1 MAAFGIPYDQC
12 RWRDVSTLS
21 GGEQKRL
28 VLESLLRGT
37 DGVLLLDEPD
47 NYLDVPGK
55 RWLEQQLAATPKT
68 VLLVSHDRELLAACA
83 QRIVT
88 VEDRHVWVH
97 GGGFSGYAQAR
108 ADRISRLEE
117 LRRRWD
123 EEHEKL
129 KELVRA
135 YRQKASYNSDMAS
148 RLQAAVTRLRR
159 FEEEGPPQ
167 EAPREQ
173 NVKMRLR
180 GGRTG
185 KRAVICENLVLT
197 GNTSSFG
204 TEIWFDDRVAI
215 LGANGSGKSTFLRL
229 LAGEQVPHE
238 GQSRLGARVVPGF
251 FAQTHARPDLA
262 GRAPVEILMTEHALL
277 INEAMSALARYELQ
291 SCARQPFGTLS
302 GGQQARLQILL
313 LELAG
318 STLLLLDE
326 PTDNLDLPSAEALQ
340 QGLESYQGTVLAV
353 THDRW
358 FARSFERFLIFTSDG
373 NVREATEPAWDW
385 IRGGG
390 RRRLSRRLGCRSRSR
405 SGRRPGVRCRT
416 RCSAGRRARAAGR
429 SPCRTARQPGWAP
442 GRTRTPARPERGR
455 AGCWRRLLLR
465 APAAAAGR
473 CATWTALTVRRHALL
488 SRGLLGGRL
497 LGLLGRRLLR
507 PEGAGQP
514 EPGPEERPVDSGAAL
529 GHALARAER
538 HLALGV
544 VLEAAGQ
551 LGVARVLGKLLELL
565 LVLGGEVDVEVAH
578 PGQLHAVGDELA
590 VGRLDGGLLDLRRV
604 RHQAQDRP
612 PVADDLRGDVGPQHL
627 QQLVAHPAGD
637 PLVVGDVTV
646 EVRLVTSRTGSA
658 TRSA

>member
-1 MAAFGIPYDQC
+1 MSSWGHVEVAHVSHVLPDGRTLLDDVSYRIGEGATAALVGPNGAGKTTLLRLAAGDLQPQSGSVAATGGLGVMRQFIGGSQGHDSTPMVRDLLLSVSQPRVREAAARLDAAELAMMERDDERAQLRYAAALAEWGEAGGYHAEVHWDACTVAALGIPYDQC
-12 RWRDVSTLS
+12 RWRDMSTLS

-28 VLESLLRGT
+28 VLESLLRGP

-55 RWLEQQLAATPKT
+55 RWLEQQLATTPKT

-97 GGGFSGYAQAR
+97 GGGFGSYAQAR

-129 KELVRA
+129 KELVRT

-159 FEEEGPPQ
+159 FEEQGPPQ
-167 EAPREQ
+167 EVPWGQIVRL
-173 NVKMRLR
+173 RLR

-197 GNTSSFG
+197 GNTNAFG
-204 TEIWFDDRVAI
+204 AEIWFDDRVAV
-215 LGANGSGKSTFLRL
+215 LGANGSGKSSFLRL
-229 LAGEQVPHE
+229 LAGAPVPHQ
-238 GQSRLGARVVPGF
+238 GQARLGARVVPGF

-262 GRAPVEILMTEHALL
+262 GRTPAEILMTEHALL

-291 SCARQPFGTLS
+291 ACARQPFGTLS

-358 FARSFERFLIFTSDG
+358 FARSFDRFLIFTPDG
-373 NVREATEPAWDW
+373 DVREAAQPAWD
-385 IRGGG
+385 
-390 RRRLSRRLGCRSRSR
+390 
-405 SGRRPGVRCRT
+405 
-416 RCSAGRRARAAGR
+416 
-429 SPCRTARQPGWAP
+429 
-442 GRTRTPARPERGR
+442 
-455 AGCWRRLLLR
+455 
-465 APAAAAGR
+465 
-473 CATWTALTVRRHALL
+473 
-488 SRGLLGGRL
+488 
-497 LGLLGRRLLR
+497 
-507 PEGAGQP
+507 
-514 EPGPEERPVDSGAAL
+514 
-529 GHALARAER
+529 
-538 HLALGV
+538 
-544 VLEAAGQ
+544 
-551 LGVARVLGKLLELL
+551 
-565 LVLGGEVDVEVAH
+565 
-578 PGQLHAVGDELA
+578 
-590 VGRLDGGLLDLRRV
+590 
-604 RHQAQDRP
+604 
-612 PVADDLRGDVGPQHL
+612 
-627 QQLVAHPAGD
+627 
-637 PLVVGDVTV
+637 
-646 EVRLVTSRTGSA
+646 
-658 TRSA
+658 